1 MINPDFKEF
10 FPSFEGECQGCDTF
24 GEVNDLSLCDKCAS
38 KLDRDLIR
46 EGDWDYSALAFG
58 VPTERREDLR
68 KEIISKYD
76 KQLELIAPKKEKKSK
91 NRKGNKSKDRHRNIH
106 QQMGHTIWTK

>member
-1 MINPDFKEF
+1 MINPDLEEF

-24 GEVNDLSLCDKCAS
+24 GEVNDFGFCDECAS

-46 EGDWDYSALAFG
+46 ERDWDYSALAFG
-58 VPTERREDLR
+58 VPTEKREDLR
-68 KEIISKYD
+68 KEIISKYG

-91 NRKGNKSKDRHRNIH
+91 KRKGNQTKNRRKNIR
-106 QQMGHTIWTK
+106 